1 MITEEGFQG
10 ANYPC
15 LIIPA
20 SSSAS
25 MLQIKIKISKQLALP
40 YQPFP
45 ANCHLHLKPVVFVGK
60 ATFHLQVTLK
70 GHVFPVGTLTL
81 ALIGVLIKYMFK

>member
-1 MITEEGFQG
+1 MFDHSCQFFSI
-10 ANYPC
+10 
-15 LIIPA
+15 
-20 SSSAS
+20 
-25 MLQIKIKISKQLALP
+25 MLQTKIKISKQLALP

-81 ALIGVLIKYMFK
+81 ALIGVLIKYMLK